1 VTDIPAGEA
10 LRQRA
15 ESIAAVLPPLLVE
28 AMRVASTLAQGVHGR
43 RRVGTGEAFW
53 QYRRHEFGDAAQS
66 VDWRRSARGD
76 DLFVRQTE
84 WEAAQSVWLWRDSS
98 ASMRWSS
105 SRALPTKAHRADL
118 LTLALMALLV
128 RGGERIA
135 LLGEP
140 GMPASGRAALVRLA
154 ETIIRSGTRAEA
166 AGAVAADSAPPVAPL
181 PRHATLVLIGDFLAP
196 WEELSASLK
205 ALAARGVAGHMLQL
219 LDPAEATL
227 PWHGRSRFLGLEAE
241 GELLVGRAESLRNG
255 YIAKLAERQFQLTE
269 LARTAGWT
277 YAATTTDTTPQ
288 PALLALY
295 MAMAAARGPLAA

>member
-1 VTDIPAGEA
+1 MPDTPNGEA

-15 ESIAAVLPPLLVE
+15 EAIAAVLPPLLVE
-28 AMRVASTLAQGVHGR
+28 ATRVASTVAQGVHGR

-53 QYRRHEFGDAAQS
+53 QYRRHEFGDAAQA

-84 WEAAQSVWLWRDSS
+84 WEAAQSVWLWRDAS
-98 ASMRWSS
+98 ASMRWASS
-105 SRALPTKAHRADL
+105 KSLPTKAQRADL

-140 GMPASGRAALVRLA
+140 GVPASGRAALLRLA
-154 ETIIRSGTRAEA
+154 ETVIRATERSDA
-166 AGAVAADSAPPVAPL
+166 AASVPPSVPL
-181 PRHATLVLIGDFLAP
+181 PRHATLVLVGDFLAP

-241 GELLVGRAESLRNG
+241 GDLLVGRAESLRHG
-255 YIAKLAERQFQLTE
+255 YIGKLAERQHQLTE
-269 LARTAGWT
+269 LARAAGWT

-295 MAMAAARGPLAA
+295 MAMAAPRGPLAA